1 MCMIINGTKKL
12 HDGQIVFKVVCKD
25 GSRYS
30 SLTNPWSRSQQTG
43 FDIGTE
49 MSYKIGKLHTSKAP
63 GIYVYPDFRDA
74 LRLSGKAINR
84 AVLKCYIPKGS
95 NVYYGTQIDATVYGT
110 EKLIPLEEV

>member
-1 MCMIINGTKKL
+1 MCMTINGTKKL
-12 HDGQIVFKVVCKD
+12 HNGETVYKVVCID

-43 FDIGTE
+43 FSLGTE
-49 MSYKIGKLHTSKAP
+49 MSYKIGGLHTSEAP
-63 GIYVYPDFRDA
+63 GIYVYLDFRDA
-74 LRLSGKAINR
+74 LRISGKAINR

-95 NVYYGTQIDATVYGT
+95 NVYYGTQNDAAVYGT